1 MTPTFIHNGIR
12 TTGFLISILSIMLVT
27 AGCGPKT
34 VSDKQTIT
42 VSIRPQKY
50 MLEKIVGNKWEV
62 KCLLNNTADPES
74 FDPGMTHML
83 NLESSKAYFR
93 IGNIPFE
100 SAIINKVMNNNPGLH
115 LYDNSEGLSLLK
127 GTYGHHGSDID
138 PHTWTSIKNAKKIAS
153 NMYDAV
159 VELDPS
165 NRSYYAANLKKF
177 LRELDSLDMH
187 VDSMLRP
194 AKGLSFVV
202 WHPSLSYFARDYGL
216 HQISLSP
223 EGKEA
228 SVSMIKRSIN
238 KANQENA
245 RLFFYQKE
253 VDSRQALSINEQ
265 LGAELVE
272 IQPLS
277 YEWEKEILDIA
288 NAIARQTNN

>member
-1 MTPTFIHNGIR
+1 MKPTFIHNGIR
-12 TTGFLISILSIMLVT
+12 TIGFLISILSIMLGT
-27 AGCGPKT
+27 AGCGTKPVT
-34 VSDKQTIT
+34 NKQTIT

-62 KCLLNNTADPES
+62 KCLLNNTANPES
-74 FDPGMTHML
+74 FDPGMTHLL

-100 SAIINKVMNNNPGLH
+100 SAIINKVKNNNPGLH
-115 LYDNSEGLSLLK
+115 LYDNSEGISLLT
-127 GTYGHHGSDID
+127 GTHGHHSSDTD

-165 NRSYYAANLKKF
+165 NRNYYAANLKRF
-177 LRELDSLDMH
+177 LRELDSLYMQ

-194 AKGLSFVV
+194 VKGSSFVV

-228 SVSMIKRSIN
+228 SVSMIKKSIN
-238 KANQENA
+238 RANKENA
-245 RLFFYQKE
+245 RLFFYQKD

-277 YEWEKEILDIA
+277 YEWEKEILNIA